1 MSFGHDR
8 RSLSGSPEEPYV
20 SLQKTPVLPK
30 KIISG
35 GQTGADTGG
44 LLAARDLRI
53 ASGGT
58 APRGW
63 LTENGSSESQ
73 LREFGLS
80 ECADDGFPARTRQNV
95 ADSDGTLLVGRY
107 RTGGSRLTYDLA
119 RQLGKPL
126 FHAPFPERRDR
137 TEEFRRWLKEHD
149 IVVLN
154 VAGNRESQS
163 SGIAEFTRNFL
174 LRALR

>member
-1 MSFGHDR
+1 MR
-8 RSLSGSPEEPYV
+8 
-20 SLQKTPVLPK
+20 LQ

-44 LLAARDLRI
+44 LLAACDLGI

-63 LTENGSSESQ
+63 LTEDGPRERE
-73 LREFGLS
+73 LRAFGLL
-80 ECADDGFPARTRQNV
+80 ECELEGFPARTRRNIV
-95 ADSDGTLLVGRY
+95 DSSGTFLVGQY
-107 RTGGSRLTYDLA
+107 RTGGSRLTYDVA
-119 RQLGKPL
+119 RELRKPL
-126 FHAPFPERRDR
+126 FHISFPNRRDCVD
-137 TEEFRRWLKEHD
+137 EFRRWLEEHD

-163 SGIAEFTRNFL
+163 PGIAEFTREFL
-174 LRALR
+174 VEALR